1 MKIIFFINTL
11 SGGGAERVTTNL
23 ANVLAAKKY
32 DVKIITFVEPS
43 EDEYVLDARV
53 EREHLLT
60 GATQGWSFLSVLNKL
75 NRLYKIR
82 RCVKRNK
89 PDILIGMMSH
99 TASQMLLATLGLSGT
114 KLAAER
120 VHPVAHRL
128 PLIWRLMRKY
138 LYWLADG
145 IIVQTDE
152 CGDAIRTICGN
163 VKTYTIANPISL
175 PIPSGDGCLPADVIG
190 LEENVLLS
198 VGRLVHQKGFDI
210 LIDAF
215 SQVTTAFPKWSLVI
229 IGDGPEK
236 ENLHAQIDQKEMSSK
251 IHLIGTT
258 AAMDNWYDRADLFVL
273 SSRYEGFPNVLLEA
287 MAKGR
292 PVVSFDCLS
301 GPRALISTADTG
313 VLVPSEHGADGLSRE
328 LKKLMSDENLRK
340 DLGKKA
346 TYVREAFS
354 TEKILEDWV
363 HVFKTCEKKHY
374 LRAG

>member
-1 MKIIFFINTL
+1 MKIVFFINTL
-11 SGGGAERVTTNL
+11 GGGGAERVTVNL
-23 ANVLAAKKY
+23 ANSLVAQKW
-32 DVKIITFVEPS
+32 DVKVVTFSGPTD
-43 EDEYVLDARV
+43 DEYMLDERV
-53 EREHLLT
+53 ERECLLT
-60 GATQGWSFLSVLNKL
+60 GDTQGWSCLSIIKKL
-75 NRLYKIR
+75 NRLSMIR
-82 RCVKRNK
+82 RYVKRKK
-89 PDILIGMMSH
+89 PDVLIGMMSH
-99 TASQMLLATLGLSGT
+99 TASQILLATLGLSGT

-120 VHPVAHRL
+120 VHPIAHQL
-128 PLIWRLMRKY
+128 PLVWRLMRKY

-152 CGDAIRTICGN
+152 CGDAIKTICGN
-163 VKTYTIANPISL
+163 VKTFTIANPISL
-175 PIPSGDGCLPADVIG
+175 PIPSGDGCRPADVSG

-236 ENLHAQIDQKEMSSK
+236 ESLRAQINQKEMSSK
-251 IHLIGTT
+251 VHLIGTT
-258 AAMDNWYDRADLFVL
+258 AAMDTWYDRADLFVL

-301 GPRALISTADTG
+301 GPGALISSADNG
-313 VLVPSEHGADGLSRE
+313 VLVPIDHGAEGLSRE
-328 LKKLMSDENLRK
+328 FKKLMSDENLRK
-340 DLGKKA
+340 GMGEKA

-354 TEKILEDWV
+354 TEKILKDWV
-363 HVFKTCEKKHY
+363 HIFKTCGKKHY